1 MITIWADNFQICCL
15 LRFDVVILWWV
26 LKVMCNVTSKLAY
39 SKFCYINQS
48 RVVFYIGKSFIF
60 IYSDHFWNFLVTSA
74 LCPKYLK
81 SFCKIPCSGLRGAA
95 LTKKKQDWL
104 TDRNRWKTY
113 PSQVVAWVIITTSFK
128 LCFLLPRQ
136 LSFKFWLIIG
146 NALAKNI
153 IIYRFTE
160 EKIDFNSFINQNR
173 NSCLCPIYYV
183 DTCMIFLFC
192 KPIS

>member
-1 MITIWADNFQICCL
+1 MWCFILARASYLFIQII
-15 LRFDVVILWWV
+15 FGTFWW
-26 LKVMCNVTSKLAY
+26 LAHLNIV
-39 SKFCYINQS
+39 S
-48 RVVFYIGKSFIF
+48 
-60 IYSDHFWNFLVTSA
+60 
-74 LCPKYLK
+74 
-81 SFCKIPCSGLRGAA
+81 KIPKKFLQNPVQRFKRSCVN
-95 LTKKKQDWL
+95 KKKQDWL

-136 LSFKFWLIIG
+136 LFSKFWLIIG

-160 EKIDFNSFINQNR
+160 EKIDFDSFINQNR